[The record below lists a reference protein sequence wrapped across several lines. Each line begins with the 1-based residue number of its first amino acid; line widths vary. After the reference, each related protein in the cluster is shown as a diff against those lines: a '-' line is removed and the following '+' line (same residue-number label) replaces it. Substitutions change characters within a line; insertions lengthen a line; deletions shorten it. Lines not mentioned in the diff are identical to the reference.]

1 MTLDQTIDLISQSKH
16 TPCSQFID
24 MVNQLVQNIDGN
36 LDDCVVALLTSD
48 KHIMWVEFM
57 DGGFTGSRSKYVG

>member
-1 MTLDQTIDLISQSKH
+1 MTLIQTIELINQSKH
-16 TPCSQFID
+16 TPCSQFIN

-36 LDDCVVALLTSD
+36 HDDCVIALLTSD
-48 KHIMWVEFM
+48 KHIMWVEFA